1 MSSGAQQLKEDFVQ
15 VQKLLETYP
24 DIKITNT
31 EGDPPEQYDIE
42 YIIKGYRTNPDGA
55 PTPDNN
61 HEVRITLPFG
71 YPHFPPTV
79 KPITPIFHPDIDP
92 DAIRIADFWQE
103 NHSLSDLIIH
113 IGQMICGNHYTKDEP
128 FNQNAFEWFE
138 ERSSWLPFD
147 ILEPRDEDDIEE
159 IETDSSPSDTEV
171 EQSSA
176 PATDLDIPDLDI
188 LKDDIDFPFDDDDDD
203 FGGLEDEISFD
214 LKEDT
219 VTEDLTEQ
227 EETESPD
234 EVSFD
239 LDDEK
244 SAETFNFQEDE
255 NAETEDL
262 FSLDAEDIED
272 NLSFDITDELDNLE
286 STDESSLPDGL
297 FDLEAE
303 STDEESTLEFDSEDI
318 ASAFGEE
325 VEASDTTLDDLA
337 GLEEED
343 DALDFGL
350 ADESIDIGGG
360 DTADLSGLE
369 EDTPEE
375 NNEEFE
381 FDTDE
386 SNEDEEKILSALSL
400 NEEFAS
406 ADKLEGK
413 SQAILSL
420 IEQKQIFSAKKIL
433 TELPDSDALPEK
445 EKFDQAIADAISE
458 AENLYKKADTHEQK
472 GEFEKAGILLD
483 LVANIATDFPGLDF
497 ARNRIRE
504 SMMADGKKKPDAD
517 HDDNSGEAKDEEAD
531 ASEKTLPRRKN
542 PVPS

>member
-1 MSSGAQQLKEDFVQ
+1 MSSGAQQLKEDFIQ
-15 VQKLLETYP
+15 VQKLLEIYP

-42 YIIKGYRTNPDGA
+42 YIIKGYRTNPEGD

-103 NHSLSDLIIH
+103 NHSLSDLIVH

-128 FNQNAFEWFE
+128 FNQNAFEWFQ

-159 IETDSSPSDTEV
+159 IETDTPPSDTEV
-171 EQSSA
+171 QQSFA
-176 PATDLDIPDLDI
+176 PATDLDI

-203 FGGLEDEISFD
+203 FGGLGDDFSFD
-214 LKEDT
+214 LGEDT
-219 VTEDLTEQ
+219 VTDDSTEQ
-227 EETESPD
+227 EETEPTD
-234 EVSFD
+234 EITFD
-239 LDDEK
+239 LEEK
-244 SAETFNFQEDE
+244 ESAETLDFQENED
-255 NAETEDL
+255 AETEDI
-262 FSLDAEDIED
+262 FSLETEDIED
-272 NLSFDITDELDNLE
+272 DISFDLTDELDNLE
-286 STDESSLPDGL
+286 PTDESSLPDGL
-297 FDLEAE
+297 FDLESE

-325 VEASDTTLDDLA
+325 TETSDITLDDLA
-337 GLEEED
+337 GLEEEE

-350 ADESIDIGGG
+350 DDESMDIGGG
-360 DTADLSGLE
+360 STADLSGLK
-369 EDTPEE
+369 EDTSEE
-375 NNEEFE
+375 NIEEIE

-386 SNEDEEKILSALSL
+386 SSDDEDKILSALSL

-445 EKFDQAIADAISE
+445 KEFEQTIADAISE
-458 AENLYKKADTHEQK
+458 AEDLYKKADGHEQK
-472 GEFEKAGILLD
+472 GDFEKAGILLD

-517 HDDNSGEAKDEEAD
+517 HDDNSGKAKDED
-531 ASEKTLPRRKN
+531 ASEKTLDKKKKSRAKLN
-542 PVPS
+542 F